1 MALASVAETEA
12 RLRERLVPIE
22 AYRAHLD
29 GEEFLFRLADGRPG
43 DDRPLR
49 GRDARSPVHP
59 CRSRPARRAE
69 SPYGGTIAHGFLTL
83 SLLST
88 LAYDALPG
96 VVGTKMGVNYG
107 FDKVR
112 FLNPVRVGT
121 RVRGRFRM
129 IGLTERAVT
138 LQTSWDA
145 AVEIEGGV
153 KPALSAHWI
162 TVAVIEPPAE

>member
-12 RLRERLVPIE
+12 MLRERLIPIE

-29 GEEFLFRLADGRPG
+29 TGEFLSDWLTVDQEMI
-43 DDRPLR
+43 DRFAAATH
-49 GRDARSPVHP
+49 DYQFIHVD
-59 CRSRPARRAE
+59 PARAKAE

-96 VVGTKMGVNYG
+96 VIGTKMGVNYG

-138 LQTSWDA
+138 LQTSWDV

-153 KPALSAHWI
+153 KPALSAQWI
-162 TVAVIEPPAE
+162 TVAVLEPPAE

>member
-1 MALASVAETEA
+1 M
-12 RLRERLVPIE
+12 LRERLIPIE

-29 GEEFLFRLADGRPG
+29 TGEFLSDWLTVDQEMI
-43 DDRPLR
+43 DRFAAATH
-49 GRDARSPVHP
+49 DYQFIHVD
-59 CRSRPARRAE
+59 PARAKAE

-96 VVGTKMGVNYG
+96 VIGTKMGVNYG

-138 LQTSWDA
+138 LQTSWDV

-153 KPALSAHWI
+153 KPALSAQWI
-162 TVAVIEPPAE
+162 TVAVLEPPAE

>member
-12 RLRERLVPIE
+12 MLRERLIPLE

-29 GEEFLFRLADGRPG
+29 KDEFVSGWLTVDQEMI
-43 DDRPLR
+43 DRFAAATH
-49 GRDARSPVHP
+49 DHQFIHVDPV
-59 CRSRPARRAE
+59 RAKAE

-96 VVGTKMGVNYG
+96 VIGTKMGVNYG

-129 IGLTERAVT
+129 TGLTERAVT

-153 KPALSAHWI
+153 KPALSAQWI